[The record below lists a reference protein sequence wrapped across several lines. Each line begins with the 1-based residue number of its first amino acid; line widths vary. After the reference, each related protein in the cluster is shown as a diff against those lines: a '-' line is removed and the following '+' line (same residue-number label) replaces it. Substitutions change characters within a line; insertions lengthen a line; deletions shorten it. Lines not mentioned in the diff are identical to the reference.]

1 MKSRLLMILIAILAS
16 ITLILTAAFAMI
28 YFLNREP
35 GQSKPLSAAQIKE
48 NTVDMKDITT
58 NLSGD
63 KYIKI
68 SFAFVLENRKAKEEF
83 EQLDFKVKDVI
94 IKTLMDLKP
103 EQIEG
108 SKGQEN
114 LTSLLQDKINNGIL
128 TQGKLKQIY
137 ITDRVI
143 Q

>member
-1 MKSRLLMILIAILAS
+1 MILIAILAS

>member
-1 MKSRLLMILIAILAS
+1 LKSRLLMILIAILAS